1 MARQK
6 DLKVNSGLFL
16 LPFSFV
22 KNQIHKTK
30 SKAGKE
36 VKFMDNCKVIAIAN
50 QKGGVGKTTTTV
62 NLGIGLANE
71 GKRVLLV
78 DCDPQ
83 GDLTTS
89 LGWTKADDLQ
99 TTLAT
104 QMVKTISGQEFD
116 KNEGILHHKEGID
129 IIPSNIE
136 LETLEVGLI
145 SQMSR
150 EYVLQTYLEK
160 LKKDYDYI
168 LIDCRPSLGMLT
180 INALT
185 AANSVIIPVQA
196 QYLPLKGM
204 TQLLDTINK
213 LKVRINPKIKIEGV
227 LLTLV
232 DSRTNLSK
240 ITENTLRE
248 NYGSKLKIFETTIP
262 RGVKAAE
269 GSSKGQSVYTYD
281 PNSKPAIA
289 YKNLT
294 KEVMKNEQRSKF
306 RDSNVR

>member
-1 MARQK
+1 M
-6 DLKVNSGLFL
+6 
-16 LPFSFV
+16 
-22 KNQIHKTK
+22 
-30 SKAGKE
+30 SK
-36 VKFMDNCKVIAIAN
+36 CKVIAITN
-50 QKGGVGKTTTTV
+50 QKGGVGKTTTAL
-62 NLGIGLANE
+62 NLGVGLANA
-71 GKRVLLV
+71 GKKVLLV

-89 LGWTKADDLQ
+89 LGYKKADEFDI
-99 TTLAT
+99 TLAT
-104 QMVKTISGQEFD
+104 QMKKTIQEIPFE
-116 KNEGILHHKEGID
+116 KSEGILHHKEGID

-204 TQLLDTINK
+204 TQFLDTINK